1 MNFKDL
7 MNKILLGN
15 ASVEQIGSTRVA
27 NDANPQGVVSALE
40 TARRA
45 QEFSMMA
52 KNLWKAGRLEEAVQ
66 SLGQSV
72 VLEES
77 IGNLYGVVSDLG
89 NIAAIYRDMHRYGDA
104 EDILV
109 WLRTKDEQ
117 LIEQPTAAGGLR
129 DIGLSETQRQDY
141 QLLYGLHTEGLARV
155 YISTLRLEL
164 AAPLVDEAVSA
175 YQKAKSRDHIEGAE
189 ELQRWVRKKLE
200 STGR

>member
-1 MNFKDL
+1 
-7 MNKILLGN
+7 MNKILLGK
-15 ASVEQIGSTRVA
+15 ASVEQIGSARVA
-27 NDANPQGVVSALE
+27 EDANPQGVVSALE

-52 KNLWKAGRLEEAVQ
+52 KKLWKAGRLEEAVQ

-77 IGNLYGVVSDLG
+77 NGNLYGVVSDLG
-89 NIAAIYRDMHRYGDA
+89 NIATIYRDMHRYGDA

-117 LIEQPTAAGGLR
+117 LIEQPTAASGLR

-155 YISTLRLEL
+155 YIATLRLEL